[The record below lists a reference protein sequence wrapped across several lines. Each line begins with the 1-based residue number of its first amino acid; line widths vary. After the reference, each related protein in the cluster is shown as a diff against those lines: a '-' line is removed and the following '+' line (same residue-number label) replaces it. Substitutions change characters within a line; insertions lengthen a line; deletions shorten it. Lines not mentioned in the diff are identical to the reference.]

1 MSRSRAAEGTWLVA
15 IWVGIGRPN
24 TVHVCDLIRR
34 IEFADP
40 GLELGELSA
49 FVPIIQ
55 MAPWRQ

>member
-1 MSRSRAAEGTWLVA
+1 VA

-24 TVHVCDLIRR
+24 TVPVCDLIRR
-34 IEFADP
+34 IEFTDP